1 MKVSVLG
8 AGLMGS
14 PFSLRLLGEG
24 HEVTVYNRSSDKLTH
39 LISKGANITTNP
51 FDAIANSKIII
62 MMLSGYSAITEV
74 LFSTPI
80 DMKDKLFVQMGT
92 ISPNESRE
100 LFTRIS
106 RLGAKYIEAPVL
118 GSIPEAL
125 SGKLIVMV
133 GGSLDDFNYVV
144 PILDCLGEK
153 PILIGDV
160 GTAAALKLAMNQL
173 IAALTTAFSLSLGFC
188 MRNGVDTEIYM
199 DVVRKSALYA
209 QTYDKK
215 LKKYLE
221 RNFDG
226 ANFSAKH
233 LNKDVNLFLA
243 DAESLGMDC
252 SSLQG
257 IAKITAQAIKQGLGD
272 KDYSAIY
279 EIINPEVN

>member
-14 PFSLRLLGEG
+14 PFGLRLLGEG

-80 DMKDKLFVQMGT
+80 DMEDKLFVQMGT

-100 LFTRIS
+100 LFARIS

-188 MRNGVDTEIYM
+188 MRNGVDAEKYM
-199 DVVRKSALYA
+199 DVVRKSVLYA

>member
-80 DMKDKLFVQMGT
+80 DMEDKLFVQMGT

-100 LFTRIS
+100 LYARIS

-160 GTAAALKLAMNQL
+160 GTAASLKLAMNQL

-257 IAKITAQAIKQGLGD
+257 IAKITTQAIKQGLGD

>member
-51 FDAIANSKIII
+51 CDAIANSKIII

-80 DMKDKLFVQMGT
+80 DMEDKLFVQMGT

-100 LFTRIS
+100 LFALIS
-106 RLGAKYIEAPVL
+106 QLGAKYIEAPVL

-153 PILIGDV
+153 PILIGDI

>member
-51 FDAIANSKIII
+51 CDAIANSKIII

-100 LFTRIS
+100 LFARIS
-106 RLGAKYIEAPVL
+106 QLGAKYIEAPVL

-125 SGKLIVMV
+125 NGKLIVMV

-153 PILIGDV
+153 PILIGDI

-257 IAKITAQAIKQGLGD
+257 IAKITTQAIKQGLGD

>member
-14 PFSLRLLGEG
+14 PFCLRLLGEG

>member
-51 FDAIANSKIII
+51 CDAIANSKIII

-80 DMKDKLFVQMGT
+80 DMEDKLFVQMGT

-100 LFTRIS
+100 LFARIS

-153 PILIGDV
+153 PILIGDI

-257 IAKITAQAIKQGLGD
+257 IAKITTQAIKQGLGD

>member
-80 DMKDKLFVQMGT
+80 DMENKLFVQMGT

-100 LFTRIS
+100 LYARIS

-153 PILIGDV
+153 PILIGDI

-257 IAKITAQAIKQGLGD
+257 IAKITTQAIKQGLGD

>member
-14 PFSLRLLGEG
+14 PFCLRLLGEG

-80 DMKDKLFVQMGT
+80 DMEDKLFVQMGT

-100 LFTRIS
+100 LFARIS

-257 IAKITAQAIKQGLGD
+257 IAKITTQAIKQGLGD

>member
-51 FDAIANSKIII
+51 CDAIANSKIII

-80 DMKDKLFVQMGT
+80 DMEDKLFVQMGT

-100 LFTRIS
+100 LFARIS
-106 RLGAKYIEAPVL
+106 QLGAKYIEAPVL

-125 SGKLIVMV
+125 NGKLIVMV

-153 PILIGDV
+153 PILIGDI

-257 IAKITAQAIKQGLGD
+257 IAKITTQAIKQGLGD

>member
-125 SGKLIVMV
+125 NGKLIVMV

-257 IAKITAQAIKQGLGD
+257 IAKITTQAIKQGLGD

>member
-24 HEVTVYNRSSDKLTH
+24 HEVTVYNRSSDKLMH
-39 LISKGANITTNP
+39 LISKGVNITTNP
-51 FDAIANSKIII
+51 CDAIANSKIII

-80 DMKDKLFVQMGT
+80 DMEDKLFVQMGT

-100 LFTRIS
+100 LFARIS
-106 RLGAKYIEAPVL
+106 QLGAKYIEAPVL

-125 SGKLIVMV
+125 NGKLIVMV

-257 IAKITAQAIKQGLGD
+257 IAKITTQAIKQGLGD

>member
-51 FDAIANSKIII
+51 CDAIANSKIII

-257 IAKITAQAIKQGLGD
+257 IAKITAQAIKEGLGD

>member
-51 FDAIANSKIII
+51 LDAIANSKIII

-125 SGKLIVMV
+125 NGKLIVMV

-144 PILDCLGEK
+144 PILDCLGEN

-233 LNKDVNLFLA
+233 LNKDVNLFLV

-257 IAKITAQAIKQGLGD
+257 IAKITTQAIKQGLGD

>member
-51 FDAIANSKIII
+51 SDAIANSKIII
-62 MMLSGYSAITEV
+62 MMLSGYSAIREV

-80 DMKDKLFVQMGT
+80 DMEDKLFVQMGT

-100 LFTRIS
+100 LFARIS
-106 RLGAKYIEAPVL
+106 QLGAKYIEAPVL

-144 PILDCLGEK
+144 PILDCLGEN

-160 GTAAALKLAMNQL
+160 GTATALKLAMNQL

-257 IAKITAQAIKQGLGD
+257 IAKITTQAIKQGLGD

>member
-14 PFSLRLLGEG
+14 PFCLRLLGEG

-80 DMKDKLFVQMGT
+80 DMKGKLFVQMGT

-257 IAKITAQAIKQGLGD
+257 IAKITTQAIKQGLGD

>member
-106 RLGAKYIEAPVL
+106 RLGANYIEAPVL

-144 PILDCLGEK
+144 PILDCLGEN

-257 IAKITAQAIKQGLGD
+257 IAKITTQAIKQGLGD

>member
-257 IAKITAQAIKQGLGD
+257 IAKITTQAIKQGLGD

>member
-51 FDAIANSKIII
+51 CDAIANSKIII

-80 DMKDKLFVQMGT
+80 DMEDKLFVQMGT

-100 LFTRIS
+100 LFARIS

-257 IAKITAQAIKQGLGD
+257 IAKITTQAIKQGLGD

>member
-80 DMKDKLFVQMGT
+80 DMKGKLFVQMGT

-100 LFTRIS
+100 LFARIS
-106 RLGAKYIEAPVL
+106 QLGAKYIEAPVL

-153 PILIGDV
+153 PILIGDI

-257 IAKITAQAIKQGLGD
+257 IAKITTQAIKQGLGD

>member
-100 LFTRIS
+100 LFARIS
-106 RLGAKYIEAPVL
+106 QLGAKYIEAPVL

-125 SGKLIVMV
+125 NGKLIVMV

-153 PILIGDV
+153 PILIGDI

>member
-51 FDAIANSKIII
+51 CDAIANSKIII

-100 LFTRIS
+100 LFARIS

-125 SGKLIVMV
+125 NGKLIVMV

-153 PILIGDV
+153 PILIGDI

-257 IAKITAQAIKQGLGD
+257 IAKITTQAIKQGLGD

>member
-1 MKVSVLG
+1 
-8 AGLMGS
+8 
-14 PFSLRLLGEG
+14 
-24 HEVTVYNRSSDKLTH
+24 LTH

-106 RLGAKYIEAPVL
+106 RLGANYIEAPVL

-144 PILDCLGEK
+144 PILDCLGEN

>member
-106 RLGAKYIEAPVL
+106 RLGGKYIEAPVL

-153 PILIGDV
+153 PILIGDI

>member
-51 FDAIANSKIII
+51 CDAIANSKIII
-62 MMLSGYSAITEV
+62 MMLSGYSAIREV

-80 DMKDKLFVQMGT
+80 DMEDKLFVQMGT

-100 LFTRIS
+100 LFARIS
-106 RLGAKYIEAPVL
+106 QLGAKYIEAPVL

-257 IAKITAQAIKQGLGD
+257 IAKITTQAIKQGLGD

>member
-106 RLGAKYIEAPVL
+106 RLGANYIEAPVL

-173 IAALTTAFSLSLGFC
+173 IAALTTAFSLSFGFC
-188 MRNGVDTEIYM
+188 MRNGVDTEKYM
-199 DVVRKSALYA
+199 DVVRQSALYA

>member
-51 FDAIANSKIII
+51 CDAIANSKIII

-80 DMKDKLFVQMGT
+80 DMEDKLFVQMGT

-257 IAKITAQAIKQGLGD
+257 IAKITTQAIKQGLGD

>member
-14 PFSLRLLGEG
+14 PFGLRLLGEG

-51 FDAIANSKIII
+51 CDAIANSKIII

-80 DMKDKLFVQMGT
+80 DMEDKLFVQMGT

-100 LFTRIS
+100 LFARIS

-188 MRNGVDTEIYM
+188 MRNGVDAEKYM
-199 DVVRKSALYA
+199 DVVRKSVLYA

>member
-80 DMKDKLFVQMGT
+80 DMEDKLFVQMGT

-100 LFTRIS
+100 LFARIS

-144 PILDCLGEK
+144 PILDCLGEN

-160 GTAAALKLAMNQL
+160 GTATALKLAMNQL

-257 IAKITAQAIKQGLGD
+257 IAKITTQAIKQGLGD

>member
-106 RLGAKYIEAPVL
+106 RLGANYIEAPVL

-257 IAKITAQAIKQGLGD
+257 IAKITAQTIKQGLGD

>member
-1 MKVSVLG
+1 
-8 AGLMGS
+8 
-14 PFSLRLLGEG
+14 
-24 HEVTVYNRSSDKLTH
+24 
-39 LISKGANITTNP
+39 
-51 FDAIANSKIII
+51 
-62 MMLSGYSAITEV
+62 
-74 LFSTPI
+74 LFA
-80 DMKDKLFVQMGT
+80 
-92 ISPNESRE
+92 
-100 LFTRIS
+100 RIS

-188 MRNGVDTEIYM
+188 MRNGVDAEKYM
-199 DVVRKSALYA
+199 DVVRKSVLYA

>member
-51 FDAIANSKIII
+51 CDAIANSKIII

-80 DMKDKLFVQMGT
+80 DMEDKLFVQMGT

-100 LFTRIS
+100 LFARIS

-188 MRNGVDTEIYM
+188 MRNGVDAEKYM
-199 DVVRKSALYA
+199 DVVRKSVLYA

-257 IAKITAQAIKQGLGD
+257 IAKITTQAIKQGLGD

>member
-14 PFSLRLLGEG
+14 PFCLRLLGEG

-51 FDAIANSKIII
+51 CDAIANSKIII
-62 MMLSGYSAITEV
+62 MMLSGYSAIREV

-80 DMKDKLFVQMGT
+80 DMEDKLFVQMGT

-100 LFTRIS
+100 LFARIS
-106 RLGAKYIEAPVL
+106 QLGAKYIEAPVL

-257 IAKITAQAIKQGLGD
+257 IAKITTQAIKQGLGD

>member
-51 FDAIANSKIII
+51 CDAIANSKIII

-100 LFTRIS
+100 LFARIS
-106 RLGAKYIEAPVL
+106 QLGAKYIEAPVL

-125 SGKLIVMV
+125 NGKLIVMV

-144 PILDCLGEK
+144 PILDCLGEN

-257 IAKITAQAIKQGLGD
+257 IAKITTQAIKQGLGD

>member
-100 LFTRIS
+100 LFARIS
-106 RLGAKYIEAPVL
+106 QLGAKYIEAPVL

-144 PILDCLGEK
+144 PILDCLGEN

-257 IAKITAQAIKQGLGD
+257 IAKITTQAIKQGLGD

>member
-100 LFTRIS
+100 LFARIS
-106 RLGAKYIEAPVL
+106 QLGAKYIEAPVL

-125 SGKLIVMV
+125 NGKLIVMV

-257 IAKITAQAIKQGLGD
+257 IAKITTQAIKQGLGD

>member
-39 LISKGANITTNP
+39 LISKGVNITTNP
-51 FDAIANSKIII
+51 CDAIANSKIII

-80 DMKDKLFVQMGT
+80 DMEDKLFVQMGT

-100 LFTRIS
+100 LFARIS

-144 PILDCLGEK
+144 PILDCLGEN

-160 GTAAALKLAMNQL
+160 GTATALKLAMNQL

-188 MRNGVDTEIYM
+188 MRNGVDTEKYM

-226 ANFSAKH
+226 ASFSAKH

>member
-80 DMKDKLFVQMGT
+80 DMEDKLFVQMGT

-100 LFTRIS
+100 LFARIS

-144 PILDCLGEK
+144 PILDCLGEN

-257 IAKITAQAIKQGLGD
+257 IAKITTQAIKQGLGD

>member
-14 PFSLRLLGEG
+14 PFCLRLLGEG

-51 FDAIANSKIII
+51 CDAIANSKIII

-257 IAKITAQAIKQGLGD
+257 IAKITTQAIKQGLGD

>member
-14 PFSLRLLGEG
+14 PFCLRLLGEG

-51 FDAIANSKIII
+51 CDAIANSKIII

-100 LFTRIS
+100 LFARIS

-144 PILDCLGEK
+144 PVLDCLGEK

-257 IAKITAQAIKQGLGD
+257 IAKITTQAIKQGLGD

>member
-188 MRNGVDTEIYM
+188 MRNGVDMEKYM
-199 DVVRKSALYA
+199 DVVRQSALYA